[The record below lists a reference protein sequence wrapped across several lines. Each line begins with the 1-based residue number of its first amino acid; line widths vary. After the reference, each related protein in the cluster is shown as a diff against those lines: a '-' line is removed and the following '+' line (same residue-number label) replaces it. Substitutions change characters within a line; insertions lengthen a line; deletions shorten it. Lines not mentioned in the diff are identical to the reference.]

1 MKSEKADEDFLGD
14 RLSGHIVI
22 FTLALAVAIGELH
35 QVVHV
40 ERVGKVLTDSE
51 NFFWTL
57 ELELE
62 VVGLMD
68 RQKKAVYV
76 TGRCLGWLS

>member
-1 MKSEKADEDFLGD
+1 MLKG
-14 RLSGHIVI
+14 
-22 FTLALAVAIGELH
+22 
-35 QVVHV
+35 
-40 ERVGKVLTDSE
+40 VGKVLTDSE
-51 NFFWTL
+51 NSNLIDASTPYQKALLTFWTL

-68 RQKKAVYV
+68 GQKKAVYV

>member
-22 FTLALAVAIGELH
+22 FALALAVAIGKLH

-40 ERVGKVLTDSE
+40 ERGWK
-51 NFFWTL
+51 
-57 ELELE
+57 
-62 VVGLMD
+62 GLN
-68 RQKKAVYV
+68 
-76 TGRCLGWLS
+76 